1 MLTESMEDY
10 LEIIYRL
17 SESKGYVKAVDIAED
32 PQRPGIKCNTH
43 DPKAR

>member
-17 SESKGYVKAVDIAED
+17 SESKGYVKAVDIASASASRH
-32 PQRPGIKCNTH
+32 QV
-43 DPKAR
+43 